1 MKKILFFAVVGLMSL
16 LGIGM
21 LSSCDDKST
30 FVETDEFAPEYYVI
44 KDSTHISVISSGTS
58 GLVIEE
64 AEKTDWDIY
73 VPFKGEFCL
82 NKPLELAESD
92 SLVFIYSKTTKEIEI
107 STNGGQFSVAVGGL
121 TYGYT
126 YMGEQLRLFCASAL
140 AIRVEIQEDV
150 SKREENPFHEEGKI
164 VLTLESD
171 DFVLSRKEMPFEVN
185 DY

>member
-1 MKKILFFAVVGLMSL
+1 MKKILLMTVWLMSL
-16 LGIGM
+16 LGVLS

-44 KDSTHISVISSGTS
+44 KDDTHISVIGSGTS

-73 VPFKGEFCL
+73 VPFKCDFGL
-82 NKPLELAESD
+82 DKPLEITEAD

-107 STNGGQFSVAVGGL
+107 STNAGPFSVAVGGL

-140 AIRVEIQEDV
+140 AIRAEIQEDV

-164 VLTLESD
+164 VLTLESE
-171 DFVLSRKEMPFEVN
+171 DFVLSHKEMPFEVD